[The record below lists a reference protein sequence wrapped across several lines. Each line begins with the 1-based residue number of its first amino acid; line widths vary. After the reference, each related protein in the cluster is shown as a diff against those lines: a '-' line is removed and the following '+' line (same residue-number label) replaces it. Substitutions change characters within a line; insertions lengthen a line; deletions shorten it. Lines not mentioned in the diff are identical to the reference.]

1 MQKNKK
7 QETLKFFRA
16 YSKALNFSPEIKKD
30 GLALI
35 QLLQK
40 HDPLDITRFEF
51 SFKIKQEKILPI
63 LRFLNIDAHGYSCR
77 SPFLFI
83 NRLDSFKEII
93 TGTGSRL
100 PAKIYRALK
109 EISANPMDLYFG
121 ADIFSDKYL
130 FAFWLI
136 FGGVNNQGQAN
147 FWPYDFKKILAN
159 FWRATSFRPPK
170 IIKEKILNLG
180 IDIVDNKINYK
191 FYYLYQKNSFPLF
204 QVLVKEIDKKINGH
218 KYFYFVSEM
227 YNPQGRFLNTKLFIE
242 FLEKL
247 DKIKTIKTILNKL
260 AKIEQISLRPSNLV
274 TTLKVI
280 EGKGRISLISF
291 EKDGT
296 LTFYL
301 RPN

>member
-16 YSKALNFSPEIKKD
+16 YSKVLNFSPEIKKD

-83 NRLDSFKEII
+83 NRLNSFKEII

-121 ADIFSDKYL
+121 ADIFSDKYF
-130 FAFWLI
+130 FAFWVI
-136 FGGVNNQGQAN
+136 FGGVDKHGRAN

-159 FWRATSFRPPK
+159 FWRVTGFYPPK

-180 IDIVDNKINYK
+180 IDISSRGMTYK
-191 FYYLYQKNSFPLF
+191 LYYLYEKNSFPIF
-204 QVLVKEIDKKINGH
+204 QALVKEIDKKLKGH

-227 YNPQGRFLNTKLFIE
+227 YNPKGHFLKTKLFIE
-242 FLEKL
+242 FLEDL
-247 DKIKTIKTILNKL
+247 DKIKKIKFLLNKL
-260 AKIEQISLRPSNLV
+260 NGVQGINLNIPNL
-274 TTLKVI
+274 TKVFSRT
-280 EGKGRISLISF
+280 KSRLVLISF
-291 EKDGT
+291 EKDNT
-296 LTFYL
+296 LTFYM
-301 RPN
+301 RPK